1 MGFSGGYNTG
11 MRYALNHGAD
21 YVMII
26 NNDTIVDPNLLKE
39 FLLVVKTDPKIGL
52 IGAKI
57 YFAKGHEF
65 HKERYTEHESGKVFW
80 YAGGGFDWNNAVS
93 YHRGVDEVDH
103 GQYDTTEETGFVTG
117 CCMFLTRDVLEK
129 AGFLDDNYFLYYED
143 ANLNQRIKQAGY
155 KVMYAP
161 KAILW
166 HVNAASS
173 GGSGSKLHDYFITR
187 NRMLFGMKY
196 GNIRLKFALIQESLR
211 LLLYG
216 REWQKKGIQDFY
228 LRRFGKGSFFS

>member
-1 MGFSGGYNTG
+1 MYMTKIAIVTVDYNSGKETHDCLASLEKLKKDDMGISIIVVDNASKEPFALTEKEKKGNIILLRNTINMGFSGGYNTG

-39 FLLVVKTDPKIGL
+39 FLLVAKTDPKIGL

-93 YHRGVDEVDH
+93 YHRGVDE
-103 GQYDTTEETGFVTG
+103 
-117 CCMFLTRDVLEK
+117 K
-129 AGFLDDNYFLYYED
+129 
-143 ANLNQRIKQAGY
+143 KQ
-155 KVMYAP
+155 
-161 KAILW
+161 
-166 HVNAASS
+166 H
-173 GGSGSKLHDYFITR
+173 
-187 NRMLFGMKY
+187 
-196 GNIRLKFALIQESLR
+196 
-211 LLLYG
+211 
-216 REWQKKGIQDFY
+216 
-228 LRRFGKGSFFS
+228 